1 MTQRFCFHRRV
12 QPSLALI
19 KKPCHSFVP
28 GRNQRIQFHP
38 SSLNAL
44 KQKFNLLFYDATLT
58 HKKQKAQVKLYLD
71 RWRKEFEI
79 TPETNWAA

>member
-12 QPSLALI
+12 QSSLALI

-38 SSLNAL
+38 SSFNAL
-44 KQKFNLLFYDATLT
+44 KQKVNLLFYDA
-58 HKKQKAQVKLYLD
+58 
-71 RWRKEFEI
+71 
-79 TPETNWAA
+79 